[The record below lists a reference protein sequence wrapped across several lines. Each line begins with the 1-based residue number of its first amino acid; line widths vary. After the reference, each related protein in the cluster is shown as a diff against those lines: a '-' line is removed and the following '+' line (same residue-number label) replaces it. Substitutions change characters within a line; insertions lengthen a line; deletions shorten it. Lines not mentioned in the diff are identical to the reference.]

1 MMRSIRF
8 MSQLDFNL
16 ESETE
21 KAIEDNAHLLE
32 KIAIERIHVEWI
44 KTLLGQ
50 RPQLGVQKIYF
61 NGTVSVLPRL
71 CQL

>member
-1 MMRSIRF
+1 

-50 RPQLGVQKIYF
+50 RPQLGVQKFISTDCISIAQTLRTLRM
-61 NGTVSVLPRL
+61 G
-71 CQL
+71 